1 MIVQSNKTNK
11 FLYVSI
17 TKNKPLL
24 GDKQSNITLIATCP
38 KPTSLRTNSYNQ
50 IAIKRL
56 KKRQTK
62 LM

>member
-24 GDKQSNITLIATCP
+24 GDKQSNITLIATFP
-38 KPTSLRTNSYNQ
+38 KPTSLRANSYNQ